1 MSEQLLA
8 LARMIDHT
16 LLKAEA
22 TAEQVRRLCDEAR
35 EYGFCSVCVNP
46 SRVALAAEA
55 LAGSGVRVCTVT
67 GFPLGATVAETKAF
81 EAERSIRNGAQ
92 EIDMVLNI
100 GALKDGDLSFVRD
113 DIEAVVKVCHAA
125 GALCKVILE
134 TGYLSDAEKIQACQ
148 LAVAVG
154 ADFVKTST
162 GFGAGG
168 ATAADVALMR
178 ATVGPDIGVKA
189 AGGIRTYE
197 AAVEM
202 IGAGANRI
210 GASAG
215 VQIINAARQRLA

>member
-1 MSEQLLA
+1 MTEQLQA

-67 GFPLGATVAETKAF
+67 GFPLGATVAGAKAF

-148 LAVAVG
+148 LAVAAG

-162 GFGAGG
+162 GFAGG